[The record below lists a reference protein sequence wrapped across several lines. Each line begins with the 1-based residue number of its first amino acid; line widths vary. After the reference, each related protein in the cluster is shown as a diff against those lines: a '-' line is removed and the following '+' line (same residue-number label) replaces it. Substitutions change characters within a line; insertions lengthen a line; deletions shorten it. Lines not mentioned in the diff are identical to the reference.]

1 MIGSRPLL
9 RAAAALTGLAV
20 LPAQAAPTARRLL
33 LAAYAGPSVAYAG
46 VQRADVSLEKG
57 KAGASVRVWCN
68 GKGALR
74 REYGGG
80 AAAGVV
86 SLQVGRSV
94 WQRTPDG
101 AWVQLPAEAGWASGA
116 EAAEAAFRN
125 YDVQQSPPVK
135 LLGRVVVP
143 LTLAPKAAYNP
154 SRRLWVEP
162 KTGIV
167 LRDDMLAPDGRLRS
181 SSVYTSLSVGPQAAS
196 RFTPPS
202 GASPPDLIGPSSFA
216 ARASA
221 TQVRADTGRP
231 VPRPGYTPPGYRP
244 VLYGVVKTGSGRLM
258 PAVRYSDGL
267 AAFTL
272 FQRGF
277 GAGHGAG
284 GRGFGRGR
292 GRGQGGPPWA
302 RQSEPG
308 PECVAQSDLQRATV
322 TVGTST
328 ANYLL
333 VGDLAESELLRVGR
347 SLP

>member
-1 MIGSRPLL
+1 MIGARGLL
-9 RAAAALTGLAV
+9 RAAILPVGLAALPV
-20 LPAQAAPTARRLL
+20 QAAPTARQLL
-33 LAAYAGPSVAYAG
+33 PAAYAGPSVAYSG

-57 KAGASVRVWCN
+57 KASASVRVSCN

-94 WQRTPDG
+94 WQRSPDG
-101 AWVQLPAEAGWASGA
+101 AWVKLPAEAGWASGA
-116 EAAEAAFRN
+116 EAAEAALRN
-125 YDVQQSPPVK
+125 YDVRQSPPVK
-135 LLGRVVVP
+135 LLGRTVVP
-143 LTLAPKAAYNP
+143 LTLAPRAAYNP
-154 SRRLWVEP
+154 SRKLWVEP
-162 KTGIV
+162 GTGIL
-167 LRDDMLAPDGRLRS
+167 LRDELYAPDGRLRS
-181 SSVYTSLSVGPQAAS
+181 SSVYTSLKVGPQAAGQ
-196 RFTPPS
+196 FAPPT
-202 GASPPDLIGPSSFA
+202 GASSPDLTGPSSFA

-221 TQVRADTGRP
+221 AQVRADTGSP
-231 VPRPGYTPPGYRP
+231 APQPGYVPPGYRP

-302 RQSEPG
+302 RQANQG
-308 PECVAQSDLQRATV
+308 PECVAESDLQRATV
-322 TVGTST
+322 TVGTSR